1 MCSKYDNNSRLN
13 SQLICGGLGG
23 GGNGL
28 YEHKNDHLTS
38 TKIFTLL
45 MNGIFIRALNIMR
58 KVATASIW
66 IC

>member
-1 MCSKYDNNSRLN
+1 MCSNYDNHSRLN

-23 GGNGL
+23 GDGL

-45 MNGIFIRALNIMR
+45 INGMFIRALKIMR
-58 KVATASIW
+58 ELATASIW